1 MYLDLFNKITN
12 KCYIVGMFATLCIQ
26 KGFNNVHD
34 QNCAENFKS
43 IKKMDAS
50 ANLQQSLLKEPVLQV
65 WILNFLQN

>member
-1 MYLDLFNKITN
+1 MVRHDKADAVKNIQTCKNFFLYLDLFNKITN

-43 IKKMDAS
+43 I
-50 ANLQQSLLKEPVLQV
+50 
-65 WILNFLQN
+65 